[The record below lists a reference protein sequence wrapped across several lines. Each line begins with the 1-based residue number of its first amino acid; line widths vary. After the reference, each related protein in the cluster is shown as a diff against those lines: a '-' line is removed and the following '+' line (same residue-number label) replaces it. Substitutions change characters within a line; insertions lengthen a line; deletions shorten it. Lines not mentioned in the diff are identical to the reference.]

1 MEKLFRNP
9 DYYDDRGIL
18 HNLCGLKIQA
28 KNKRGKTKNTSVTD
42 PQLNKT
48 KEGCLRVYCAL
59 GLMDKSEMGNKLTN
73 HINFYK
79 SQNTYCQINCWSAL
93 NPAQEL
99 VC

>member
-1 MEKLFRNP
+1 MEKLFQNP

-48 KEGCLRVYCAL
+48 KEG
-59 GLMDKSEMGNKLTN
+59 
-73 HINFYK
+73 
-79 SQNTYCQINCWSAL
+79 
-93 NPAQEL
+93 
-99 VC
+99 